1 MRISQPIL
9 GGFSNGRPPRR
20 IVMRLG
26 RSSRLRAS
34 RDTLLGLGFTL
45 KCLSWVIHDR
55 CIQYPRRSM
64 SVVTPID
71 GVIGRQLV
79 DS

>member
-9 GGFSNGRPPRR
+9 GGFSNGRPPHR

-34 RDTLLGLGFTL
+34 RDTLLGLGHGRVFTL
-45 KCLSWVIHDR
+45 KCLSWVNRDR
-55 CIQYPRRSM
+55 GFR
-64 SVVTPID
+64 
-71 GVIGRQLV
+71 L
-79 DS
+79 